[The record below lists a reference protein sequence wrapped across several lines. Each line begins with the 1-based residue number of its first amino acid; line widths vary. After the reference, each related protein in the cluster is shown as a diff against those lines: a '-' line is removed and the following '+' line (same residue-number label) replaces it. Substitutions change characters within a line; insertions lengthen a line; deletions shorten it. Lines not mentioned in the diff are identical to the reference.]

1 MTITADDSTIILLF
15 VIALV
20 FYALRQQKRPALPAR
35 ARNEVKRVDF
45 RNRTY

>member
-1 MTITADDSTIILLF
+1 MTITADDSSIILLSAL
-15 VIALV
+15 ALV
-20 FYALRQQKRPALPAR
+20 FYLLRQQKRTALPAR

>member
-1 MTITADDSTIILLF
+1 MTLTADDSTLVLLAAL
-15 VIALV
+15 ALV
-20 FYALRQQKRPALPAR
+20 IYLLRQQKRTALPAR